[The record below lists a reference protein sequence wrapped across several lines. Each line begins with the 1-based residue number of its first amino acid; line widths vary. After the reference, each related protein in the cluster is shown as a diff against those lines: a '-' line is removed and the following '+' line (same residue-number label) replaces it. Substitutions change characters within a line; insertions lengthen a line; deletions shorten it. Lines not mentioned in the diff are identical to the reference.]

1 MLPGKIQAVPGLA
14 LDKSRILR
22 LFELA
27 IEGADLGAE
36 IAHLPHQSLFIAMQP
51 PQPPQDPVENET
63 GAEEEHAQQKNLTRA
78 MKEAAEGKTEFL
90 QSHWD

>member
-51 PQPPQDPVENET
+51 P
-63 GAEEEHAQQKNLTRA
+63 
-78 MKEAAEGKTEFL
+78 
-90 QSHWD
+90 